1 MTAEL
6 SVQLTLALVEP
17 QYALAQS
24 SNGRADGGTSGA
36 RKAEGVRPRG
46 GRDGG
51 GVAVSSEG
59 HGGGE
64 PKFNPSA
71 EIGRQDELKF
81 R

>member
-51 GVAVSSEG
+51 GLRSARKAT
-59 HGGGE
+59 GGGG
-64 PKFNPSA
+64 PKFNPRA